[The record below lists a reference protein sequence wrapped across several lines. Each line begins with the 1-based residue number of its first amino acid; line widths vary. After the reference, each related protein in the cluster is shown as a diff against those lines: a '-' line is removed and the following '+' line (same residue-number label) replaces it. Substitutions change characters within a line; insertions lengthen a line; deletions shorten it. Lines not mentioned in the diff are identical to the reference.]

1 MDLEIENNNTQ
12 NYNQIIEKSINSE
25 NNEMENS
32 INNKNNNSLNNETE
46 KNITNYI
53 ATEQSQT
60 NFLETTLGKTINTA
74 LNVGLRYLLPNVIE
88 EQVIEI
94 KDTIIKDGFKE
105 GINKTIESAVD
116 LGKSAIGIVT
126 GKFDNVSQIQTAI
139 EKGGLIDTISDC
151 IDFGLKVAKQSGI
164 LPKEVESI
172 IKSGKNILMNNIE
185 SNIESTLTT
194 QLKGVEKLNQYVEN
208 WNKYYKQQNFPRMEL
223 EYNKI
228 KEKLKDLVPL
238 EETLTKAHQVENLH
252 KLIKNKGRDFN
263 LSEEEIELA
272 KKLS

>member
-1 MDLEIENNNTQ
+1 MELEIENKE
-12 NYNQIIEKSINSE
+12 NYNQIIQKSIQNEKSNNI
-25 NNEMENS
+25 NNELD
-32 INNKNNNSLNNETE
+32 NNLDYNFLEE
-46 KNITNYI
+46 KQN
-53 ATEQSQT
+53 

-74 LNVGLRYLLPNVIE
+74 LNVGLRYLLPNIIE

-105 GINKTIESAVD
+105 GINKTVESAID
-116 LGKSAIGIVT
+116 LGKSAMGLVT
-126 GKFDNVSQIQTAI
+126 GKFDNVTQMQTAI

-151 IDFGLKVAKQSGI
+151 IDFGLKVGKHAGI
-164 LPKEVESI
+164 VPKEVEGI

-194 QLKGVEKLNQYVEN
+194 QLKGIEKVNKYIEN
-208 WNKYYKQQNFPRMEL
+208 WNTYYKEQNFSKMEL
-223 EYNKI
+223 EYDKI
-228 KEKLKDLVPL
+228 REKLKDLVPI
-238 EETLTKAHQVENLH
+238 EETLKKAHQVENLH
-252 KLIKNKGRDFN
+252 KLIRNKGRDFN